1 MINFTKARWK
11 NFLSTGN
18 VFTEVSLD
26 SYSNTLITGEN
37 GSGKS
42 TILDVLCFGLYS
54 KPFRKIKKDQ
64 MTNSINA
71 SGTMVEIEFRT
82 NGKNYK
88 VRRGSKPNK
97 FEIWENGKKQ
107 DQYGHSRDQQ
117 KYLEENILSIF
128 KSLFN

>member
-18 VFTEVSLD
+18 VFTEVTLD

-64 MTNSINA
+64 E
-71 SGTMVEIEFRT
+71 EISWLQRYQNEPEGPQVWADF
-82 NGKNYK
+82 
-88 VRRGSKPNK
+88 V
-97 FEIWENGKKQ
+97 
-107 DQYGHSRDQQ
+107 H
-117 KYLEENILSIF
+117 
-128 KSLFN
+128 